1 VINPVRLKRSGLP
14 PRFDKE
20 AWLQAA
26 IDVLANEGQAKLR
39 VENLASKLGVTKGSF
54 YHHFKNR
61 KDFVLAILDYWLV
74 VFTEKVNAEVGDSD
88 IPARERLLLL
98 MKLIDRDGLDRYDAA
113 FRSWAAQDPIVT
125 KFVKKVDLVRFEF
138 VRSLFAEM
146 GCEGDDLN
154 ERTRIWLVFHCA
166 QRTVMLPGGS
176 KSTQE
181 VIAYRHDFFTRLN
194 RDH

>member
-1 VINPVRLKRSGLP
+1 MINPVRLKRSGLA

-61 KDFVLAILDYWLV
+61 EDFVLAILDYWLF
-74 VFTEKVNAEVGDSD
+74 VFTEKVNTDVGDSD

-98 MKLIDRDGLDRYDAA
+98 MKMIDRDGLDRYDAA
-113 FRSWAAQDPIVT
+113 FRSWAAQDPTVT
-125 KFVKKVDLVRFEF
+125 KFVKKVDLARFEF

-146 GCEGDDLN
+146 GYEGDDLN

-166 QRTVMLPGGS
+166 QRTVMLPGSS

-181 VIAYRHDFFTRLN
+181 VIAYRHDFFTRPN
-194 RDH
+194 RDL